1 MRCTVTT
8 AAAARASLPRARTAP
23 CGVTAA
29 ELVERSPHRNG
40 STALSAGEL
49 ERWLLEAGFAEP
61 NGAPGRLVPTDR
73 ARDLVK
79 LLGVNV

>member
-1 MRCTVTT
+1 MPDLVLVGVV
-8 AAAARASLPRARTAP
+8 S
-23 CGVTAA
+23 VTAA

-40 STALSAGEL
+40 STPLSATEL
-49 ERWLLEAGFAEP
+49 ERWLLEAGLAEP

-73 ARDLVK
+73 ARSLVK